1 MTALRIA
8 GFDWDDGN
16 WIKCQKHGLA
26 IEDIE
31 AAFRLDALLVM
42 RDEVHSGEEPR
53 FVLLAR
59 DSEDHPIFV
68 CFTLRGAE
76 RSPLIRPISARRMHK
91 KELVAYEARR
101 KRGQ

>member
-31 AAFRLDALLVM
+31 AAFRLHDLLVM
-42 RDEVHSGEEPR
+42 RDEVHSDQEPR
-53 FVLLAR
+53 FILLRR
-59 DSEDHPIFV
+59 DGEDHPIFV
-68 CFTLRGAE
+68 CFTL
-76 RSPLIRPISARRMHK
+76 
-91 KELVAYEARR
+91 
-101 KRGQ
+101 